1 MAMNILNHYIAIF
14 RLYYK
19 EKNIFKVKYR
29 LLIKTLEK
37 HFKALLIMN
46 IFEIVERVLYLPDY
60 LFFTIFFYLILVF
73 LFLQILNY

>member
-19 EKNIFKVKYR
+19 EKNNFKVKYR